1 MEQNVINNE
10 DYKLKVRKTWI
21 KATEQWHIELISQ
34 SVLDT
39 RFEMFLTD
47 FELQKFKDAL

>member
-1 MEQNVINNE
+1 MEQTVINND

-21 KATEQWHIELISQ
+21 KVTEEWHIELLSQ
-34 SVLDT
+34 SVIDT
-39 RFEMFLTD
+39 RFELILTD

>member
-10 DYKLKVRKTWI
+10 EYKLTVRKSWV
-21 KATEQWHIELISQ
+21 KATEQWHVEFISQ
-34 SVLDT
+34 SEMTT
-39 RFEMFLTD
+39 RFEMFVTD